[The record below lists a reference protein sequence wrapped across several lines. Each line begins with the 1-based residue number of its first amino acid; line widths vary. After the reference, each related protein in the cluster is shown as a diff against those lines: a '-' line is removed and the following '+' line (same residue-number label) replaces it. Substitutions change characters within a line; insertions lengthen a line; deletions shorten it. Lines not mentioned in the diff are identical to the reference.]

1 MLTCFILSII
11 YIILHLIGL
20 KRDDLRLLK
29 MVADSI
35 GGLSLVEFRRPNCA
49 EKQWKIVK
57 E

>member
-1 MLTCFILSII
+1 MLLP
-11 YIILHLIGL
+11 LIGL
-20 KRDDLRLLK
+20 KRDDLRVLK

-35 GGLSLVEFRRPNCA
+35 GGLSFVEFRRPNSA